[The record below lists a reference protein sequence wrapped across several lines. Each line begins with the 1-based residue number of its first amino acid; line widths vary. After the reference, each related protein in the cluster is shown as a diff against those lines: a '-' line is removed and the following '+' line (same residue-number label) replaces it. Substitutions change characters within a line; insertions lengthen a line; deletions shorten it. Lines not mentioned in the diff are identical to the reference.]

1 MMKKLKPWI
10 GLVVFCVLFFGSGES
25 GIGIP
30 NFVDLTGS
38 FGRMHT
44 LDGYKG
50 IFSLDGAEGA
60 KAGFIFAVSI
70 VPAVMLGCGVLRLM
84 EYLGTSRL
92 LEEILRVP
100 IAFMTGLPKESS
112 MPLVMSMHSSDIGAY
127 KTLEL
132 KQAGAMTSAQAEAA
146 AMWQFSGS
154 GIFINMFTNGL
165 PLIPYLT
172 VNLAWIILL
181 VLFVKT
187 LGANIY
193 RMYSYVGARTA

>member
-1 MMKKLKPWI
+1 MITRIKPWL
-10 GLVVFCVLFFGSGES
+10 GLIVFCVLFFGSGES
-25 GIGIP
+25 EIGIP
-30 NFVDLTGS
+30 NFVELTGS
-38 FGRMHT
+38 FGNMHT

-60 KAGFIFAVSI
+60 RAGFIFAISI

-84 EYLGTSRL
+84 EFCGTSKL
-92 LEEILRVP
+92 IGEILRIP
-100 IAFMTGLPKESS
+100 IALTTGLPKESS

-132 KQAGAMTSAQAEAA
+132 KKAGVMTTGQADAA

-154 GIFINMFTNGL
+154 GIFINIFTNGL
-165 PLIPYLT
+165 PMIPYLT
-172 VNLAWIILL
+172 VNLVWIILL
-181 VLFVKT
+181 VLFLKT

-193 RMYSYVGARTA
+193 RVYSYVGTRRA